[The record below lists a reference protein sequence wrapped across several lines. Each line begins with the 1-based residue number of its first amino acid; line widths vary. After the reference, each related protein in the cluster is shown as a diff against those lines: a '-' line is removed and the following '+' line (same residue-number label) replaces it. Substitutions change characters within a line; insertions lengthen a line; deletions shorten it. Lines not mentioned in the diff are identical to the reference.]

1 MMMYP
6 PIGELMKR
14 TDSRYS
20 LVIAVAKRARE
31 LSQGAEVLVKC
42 DSKKEVTEAV
52 YELYHDK
59 VKVIK
64 AAENAEEPKAEEPK
78 AEEPKAEES
87 EAAAEEATEE

>member
-14 TDSRYS
+14 ADSRYS

-31 LSQGAEVLVKC
+31 LAKPEAEVLVKC
-42 DSKKEVTEAV
+42 DSNKEVTEAV

-59 VKVIK
+59 IKVIT
-64 AAENAEEPKAEEPK
+64 ASEQE
-78 AEEPKAEES
+78 EES
-87 EAAAEEATEE
+87 EEIAEEATEE

>member
-1 MMMYP
+1 MMYP

-64 AAENAEEPKAEEPK
+64 ASENAEE
-78 AEEPKAEES
+78 S
-87 EAAAEEATEE
+87 ETEVSEQAVEEATEE

>member
-20 LVIAVAKRARE
+20 LVVAVAKRARE

-42 DSKKEVTEAV
+42 DSNKEVTEAV
-52 YELYHDK
+52 YELYQDK
-59 VKVIK
+59 VKIITTS
-64 AAENAEEPKAEEPK
+64 END
-78 AEEPKAEES
+78 S
-87 EAAAEEATEE
+87 EAIAEEATEE

>member
-14 TDSRYS
+14 ADSRYS

-31 LSQGAEVLVKC
+31 LSQGAEALVQC

-59 VKVIK
+59 LKLIK
-64 AAENAEEPKAEEPK
+64 A
-78 AEEPKAEES
+78 S
-87 EAAAEEATEE
+87 EDEEATEDVREEATED

>member
-14 TDSRYS
+14 ADSRYS

-31 LSQGAEVLVKC
+31 LSHGAEVLVAC

-52 YELYHDK
+52 YELYYDK
-59 VKVIK
+59 IKVIK
-64 AAENAEEPKAEEPK
+64 ASED
-78 AEEPKAEES
+78 AEES
-87 EAAAEEATEE
+87 DVTEEIAEEATEE

>member
-52 YELYHDK
+52 YELYYDK

-64 AAENAEEPKAEEPK
+64 ASENEEEFEAEVSEEAV
-78 AEEPKAEES
+78 
-87 EAAAEEATEE
+87 EEATEE